1 MANYSFDDLEKAVTG
16 LGELINESVGSSVDD
31 ISKAIA
37 EVASYLN
44 DNGIYSIGYY
54 RGKKTYLCSWTA
66 YKAARR
72 GNEDAYFEILDKQY
86 DGRVVIL
93 YHDKITYLEKD
104 GEWEYVGD
112 YEFSIKKGQV
122 VGEKS
127 GSKDN
132 EPLTQEDMKWFI
144 YL

>member
-1 MANYSFDDLEKAVTG
+1 MDSNYNLGGLTNRMKARLKDAEYDET
-16 LGELINESVGSSVDD
+16 D
-31 ISKAIA
+31 I
-37 EVASYLN
+37 VQFLN
-44 DNGIYSIGYY
+44 
-54 RGKKTYLCSWTA
+54 
-66 YKAARR
+66 
-72 GNEDAYFEILDKQY
+72 DAYFEILDKQY
-86 DGRVVIL
+86 DGRIVIL

-127 GSKDN
+127 KDH